1 MQDHWQPTRRGL
13 LGGAAA
19 LTMGLRATPAF
30 AQAASGAP
38 VRGGRIVASMDLQP
52 RSLDPIMG
60 DAPTSDR
67 YVLIQLFQSLVRFD
81 EKGTLVPWLAES
93 WEYADNNTALLFR
106 LRRGVKFHDG
116 TDLDA
121 EAVAFNVRRTID
133 PATNAPRS
141 PDMADVAGV
150 DVIDPMTVKVRLKAP
165 SGAAISS
172 FAVEAGMM
180 CSPAALK
187 KYGADFGR
195 NPVGTGPF
203 RFTEWVS
210 GSHVATAA
218 WEGYWEKG
226 ADGRALPY
234 AEGVTVRFIPNTAVK
249 MIEVKAGNV
258 HIVDGITPRDFAEVE
273 GNPAMRLMPVPP
285 GVAQWMTFNVGRP
298 PFDNPK
304 LRAAVNAAIDRNQLM
319 RAITRGYG
327 AVTPTFVPPSEWA
340 FDPTLKAPTLDLAR
354 AKRLMAEAG
363 KPGGFEAT
371 LSIIQRDPDT
381 QVAQLVQAQLR
392 QAGIAMKIEILERQA
407 WVPKV
412 LGHQHEAAIGR
423 VNVPRAD
430 PDQVFG
436 PFFGRDAAQN
446 WSDIKDPAVFDAVD
460 AARRTTDRA
469 ERKVLYAK
477 TQQLL
482 LDQDYYAWLFFRE
495 ARHVVR
501 AELKN
506 LEIDSGGA
514 WLLATAWLQP
524 KAA

>member
-1 MQDHWQPTRRGL
+1 MQDQFRPTRRAL

-19 LTMGLRATPAF
+19 LTAGLRASPGFT
-30 AQAASGAP
+30 QAAPGTP

-67 YVLIQLFQSLVRFD
+67 YVLIQMYESMLRFD
-81 EKGTLVPWLAES
+81 EKGELVPWLAEA
-93 WEYADNNTALLFR
+93 WEYADENGAIVFR

-116 TDLDA
+116 TDFDA
-121 EAVAFNVRRTID
+121 EAAAYNIRRTID

-141 PDMADVAGV
+141 PDMSDVRSV
-150 DVIDPMTVKVRLKAP
+150 DVLDPYTLKVNLKAP

-180 CSPAALK
+180 CSPTALQK
-187 KYGADFGR
+187 SGQDFGR

-210 GSHVATAA
+210 GSQVVMARFD
-218 WEGYWEKG
+218 GYWKDG
-226 ADGRALPY
+226 ADGRKLPY
-234 AEGVTVRFIPNTAVK
+234 ADGVTIRFIPNTAVK

-258 HIVDGITPRDFAEVE
+258 HVVDGVTPRDFADVE

-285 GVAQWMTFNVGRP
+285 GIAQWMTFNVGRP

-340 FDPTLKAPTLDLAR
+340 FDPALKAPTLDLAR
-354 AKRLMAEAG
+354 AKRLLAEAG
-363 KPGGFEAT
+363 KPNGFEAT

-392 QAGIAMKIEILERQA
+392 QAGITMKIEILERQA

-446 WSDIKDPAVFDAVD
+446 WSGINDPEVFNAVD
-460 AARRTTDRA
+460 AARRATA
-469 ERKVLYAK
+469 QPERKALYARA
-477 TQQLL
+477 QQLL
-482 LDQDYYAWLFFRE
+482 LDRDYYSWLFFRE

-506 LEIDSGGA
+506 LEIDAGGA
-514 WLLATAWLQP
+514 WLLGTAWLQ
-524 KAA
+524 KA

>member
-1 MQDHWQPTRRGL
+1 
-13 LGGAAA
+13 
-19 LTMGLRATPAF
+19 
-30 AQAASGAP
+30 
-38 VRGGRIVASMDLQP
+38 
-52 RSLDPIMG
+52 
-60 DAPTSDR
+60 
-67 YVLIQLFQSLVRFD
+67 
-81 EKGTLVPWLAES
+81 
-93 WEYADNNTALLFR
+93 
-106 LRRGVKFHDG
+106 
-116 TDLDA
+116 
-121 EAVAFNVRRTID
+121 
-133 PATNAPRS
+133 
-141 PDMADVAGV
+141 
-150 DVIDPMTVKVRLKAP
+150 MTVKVRLKAP
-165 SGAAISS
+165 SGAAISA

-187 KYGADFGR
+187 KHGADFGR

-210 GSHVATAA
+210 GSHVAMAA
-218 WEGYWEKG
+218 WDGYWEKG

-234 AEGVTVRFIPNTAVK
+234 VEGVTLRFIPNTAVK

-258 HIVDGITPRDFAEVE
+258 HVVDGITPRDFAEIE
-273 GNPAMRLMPVPP
+273 NNPAMRLMPVPP

-304 LRAAVNAAIDRNQLM
+304 LRAAVNAGIDRTQLM

-327 AVTPTFVPPSEWA
+327 AVTPTFMPPSEWA
-340 FDPTLKAPTLDLAR
+340 FDASLRAPTLDPAR
-354 AKRLMAEAG
+354 VKQLLAEAG

-392 QAGIAMKIEILERQA
+392 PLGINLKIEILERQA

-412 LGHQHEAAIGR
+412 LGHNHEIAMGR

-436 PFFGRDAAQN
+436 PFFGRSASQN
-446 WSDIKDPAVFDAVD
+446 WSNIKDPAVFDAVD
-460 AARRTTDRA
+460 AARRATNRDERRA
-469 ERKVLYAK
+469 LYGKA
-477 TQQLL
+477 QQLL
-482 LDQDYYAWLFFRE
+482 LDNDYYAWLFFRE

-501 AELKN
+501 AELQN

-514 WLLATAWLQP
+514 WLLGSAWLRP
-524 KAA
+524 RAA

>member
-1 MQDHWQPTRRGL
+1 MHHGNAPVRRRTL
-13 LGGAAA
+13 LAGAAA
-19 LTMGLRATPAF
+19 LVALPGAAW
-30 AQAASGAP
+30 AQNSAP

-67 YVLIQLFQSLVRFD
+67 YVLIQMFEAMLRFD
-81 EKGTLVPWLAES
+81 EKGELQPWLARS
-93 WEYADNNTALLFR
+93 WEYADNNTAIVFR
-106 LRRGVKFHDG
+106 LRPGVKFHDG
-116 TDLDA
+116 TDFNA
-121 EAVAFNVRRTID
+121 EAAAFNIRRIIN

-141 PDMADVAGV
+141 PDMSDVASAEV
-150 DVIDPMTVKVRLKAP
+150 LDPMTLKVKLKGP
-165 SGAAISS
+165 SGAAVSA

-180 CSPAALK
+180 CSPAALQK
-187 KYGADFGR
+187 SGAEFGR

-203 RFTEWVS
+203 RFSEWVS
-210 GSHVATAA
+210 GSQVAMAR
-218 WEGYWEKG
+218 WDGYWQDG
-226 ADGRALPY
+226 ADGRKLPY
-234 AEGVTVRFIPNTAVK
+234 ADGVTVRFIPTTSVK

-258 HIVDGITPRDFAEVE
+258 HVVDGVTPRDFAEVE
-273 GNPAMRLMPVPP
+273 NNKSVRLMPVPP
-285 GVAQWMTFNVGRP
+285 GVAQWLTFNVGRP

-304 LRAAVNAAIDRNQLM
+304 LRAAVNAGIDRTQLM

-340 FDPTLKAPTLDLAR
+340 FDAGLKAPTLDPAR
-354 AKRLMAEAG
+354 VKRLLAEAG

-392 QAGIAMKIEILERQA
+392 PLGINLKIEILERQA

-412 LGHQHEAAIGR
+412 LGHQHEMAMGR

-436 PFFGRDAAQN
+436 PFFGRAASQN
-446 WSDIKDPAVFDAVD
+446 WSNINDPEVFDAVD
-460 AARRTTDRA
+460 AARSATGQA
-469 ERKVLYAK
+469 ERKQLYAK
-477 TQQLL
+477 AQQLL
-482 LDQDYYAWLFFRE
+482 LDRDYYSWLFFRE

-501 AELKN
+501 AELRN
-506 LEIDSGGA
+506 LEIDAGGA
-514 WLLATAWLQP
+514 WLLGTAWLQP
-524 KAA
+524 A

>member
-1 MQDHWQPTRRGL
+1 MSQSNAVSRRSVLAAGAVL
-13 LGGAAA
+13 AAWPAAA
-19 LTMGLRATPAF
+19 
-30 AQAASGAP
+30 QADKP

-67 YVLIQLFQSLVRFD
+67 YVLIQVFQSLVRFD
-81 EKGTLVPWLAES
+81 DKGKLVPWLAES
-93 WEYADNNTALLFR
+93 WAYADGDAALVFR
-106 LRRGVKFHDG
+106 LRPGIRFHDG
-116 TDLDA
+116 TPFDA

-141 PDMADVAGV
+141 PDLSDVAGI

-165 SGAAISS
+165 SGAAISA

-180 CSPAALK
+180 CSPTALRK
-187 KYGADFGR
+187 FGADFGR

-203 RFTEWVS
+203 QFSEWVS
-210 GSHVATAA
+210 GGHVALAA
-218 WEGYWEKG
+218 WDGYWEKG
-226 ADGRALPY
+226 VDGRALPY
-234 AEGVTVRFIPNTAVK
+234 ADGVTIRFIPNTAVK

-273 GNPAMRLMPVPP
+273 ANPLMRLMPVPP
-285 GVAQWMTFNVGRP
+285 GVAQWLTFNVGRP
-298 PFDNPK
+298 PFDNAK
-304 LRAAVNAAIDRNQLM
+304 LRAAVNAGIDRTQLM

-340 FDPTLKAPTLDLAR
+340 FDPGLRAPTLDPAR
-354 AKRLMAEAG
+354 VKRLLAEGG
-363 KPGGFEAT
+363 KPNGFEAT

-392 QAGIAMKIEILERQA
+392 PLGIQLKIEILERQA

-412 LGHQHEAAIGR
+412 LGHQHEVAMGR

-446 WSDIKDPAVFDAVD
+446 WSDLKDPAVFDAVD
-460 AARRTTDRA
+460 AARRATDLGV
-469 ERKVLYAK
+469 RKAAYAK
-477 TQQLL
+477 AQQLI
-482 LDQDYYAWLFFRE
+482 LDQDAYAWLFFRE

-514 WLLATAWLQP
+514 WLLATAWLAP

>member
-1 MQDHWQPTRRGL
+1 MPHSIALSRRAAL
-13 LGGAAA
+13 AAGAAFTA
-19 LTMGLRATPAF
+19 LPAL
-30 AQAASGAP
+30 AQTDKP
-38 VRGGRIVASMDLQP
+38 IRGGRIVASMDLQP

-67 YVLIQLFQSLVRFD
+67 YVLIQMFQSLVRFD
-81 EKGTLVPWLAES
+81 DKGKLVPWLAES
-93 WEYADNNTALLFR
+93 WAYADDDSALLFR
-106 LRRGVKFHDG
+106 LRPGIRFHDG
-116 TDLDA
+116 TPFDA

-141 PDMADVAGV
+141 PDLSDVAAV
-150 DVIDPMTVKVRLKAP
+150 EVIDPLTVKVRLKAP
-165 SGAAISS
+165 SGAAISA

-187 KYGADFGR
+187 KFGADFGR

-203 RFTEWVS
+203 RFAEWVS
-210 GSHVATAA
+210 GGHVALDA
-218 WEGYWEKG
+218 WDGYWEKG

-234 AEGVTVRFIPNTAVK
+234 AEGVTIRFIPNTAVK

-273 GNPAMRLMPVPP
+273 ANPAMRLMPVPP
-285 GVAQWMTFNVGRP
+285 GIAQWLTFNVGRA

-304 LRAAVNAAIDRNQLM
+304 LRAAVNAGIDRTQLM

-340 FDPTLKAPTLDLAR
+340 FDATLRAPTLDPAR
-354 AKRLMAEAG
+354 VKRLLAEAG
-363 KPGGFEAT
+363 RPQGFEAT

-392 QAGIAMKIEILERQA
+392 PLGIQLKIEILERQA

-412 LGHQHEAAIGR
+412 LGHQHEMAMGR

-446 WSDIKDPAVFDAVD
+446 WSDMKDTAVFDAVD
-460 AARRTTDRA
+460 AARRATDLA
-469 ERKVLYAK
+469 VRKAAYAK

-514 WLLATAWLQP
+514 WLLATAWLAP